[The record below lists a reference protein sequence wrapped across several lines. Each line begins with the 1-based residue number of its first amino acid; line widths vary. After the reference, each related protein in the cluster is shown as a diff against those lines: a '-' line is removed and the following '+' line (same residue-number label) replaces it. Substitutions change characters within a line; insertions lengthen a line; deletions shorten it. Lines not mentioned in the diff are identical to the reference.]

1 MKKYLALIFNLFIIS
16 AVFAGNDVPLLK
28 SAKEM
33 GITVFWDS
41 LSESGLLEKN
51 GHQMTFRK
59 NDGIILLDNLRVMM
73 TDPPVIKNNELF
85 VTERF
90 IEGKDVTCALV

>member
-33 GITVFWDS
+33 GITTIAFT
-41 LSESGLLEKN
+41 GEKGGVMKEKADICLN
-51 GHQMTFRK
+51 VPSDITNNIQEMHIACGHLVC
-59 NDGIILLDNLRVMM
+59 GIVEDYFFGE
-73 TDPPVIKNNELF
+73 K
-85 VTERF
+85 
-90 IEGKDVTCALV
+90 K